1 MDSSC
6 YCSISSSDD
15 WFHPED
21 TVFSKY
27 IYMEQGDLNRTM
39 ALPAKLYK
47 DPVSWNI
54 LTVIKKTEFEALNSV
69 IPLDD

>member
-1 MDSSC
+1 MNSLC
-6 YCSISSSDD
+6 QCSVSADDD
-15 WFHPED
+15 WSDPED
-21 TVFSKY
+21 TVFTRY
-27 IYMEQGDLNRTM
+27 IYMEEGDIWRPM
-39 ALPAKLYK
+39 ALPAKLYS